1 MSAPLCSDDEFIAHW
16 QRLGG
21 PAAVAHQLGCTKRAV
36 QMRRRSIEQ
45 RRGITLAAR
54 EKPGRTA
61 SVPPLEQTLATPSTG
76 VSASAGDG
84 ADVELRAL
92 RAQLEA
98 ARQEQLDADY
108 VRRKILGLSRAAV
121 TPPDWLLSAGGQAGE
136 LGVPTLFASDWHWA
150 EVVDARQ
157 INGVNAYDLSVAHRR
172 AHRLI
177 DKTIHLLRHCF
188 TGARYPGIVFA
199 LGGDMVSGDIHE
211 ELQSSNELEIMPTV
225 VDLIG
230 VLAWCIRR
238 LADEFG
244 RVFVP
249 CVSGNHGRN
258 TKKIRAKGRNFT
270 SFDWLTYVM
279 LARQFQ
285 DDARVS
291 FQIPDGPDAYWRVYG
306 TRYMLTHGDEFRGG
320 DGMIGALGPIV
331 RGDHRKRSRAT
342 QVDMGYDVLLVGHFH
357 QLIQLQ
363 RLIVNGSLKG
373 YDEYAWRCGF
383 PYERARQALW
393 ITHPEHGITF
403 SMPVNVDDDARQ
415 PATTEWVSWPRDIKE
430 PA

>member
-1 MSAPLCSDDEFIAHW
+1 MTKPTVSEDQFIDLWRRYGGAAALARH
-16 QRLGG
+16 LGISE
-21 PAAVAHQLGCTKRAV
+21 RAV
-36 QMRRRSIEQ
+36 LSRRRSIEGK
-45 RRGITLAAR
+45 RGITLAA
-54 EKPGRTA
+54 GA
-61 SVPPLEQTLATPSTG
+61 SIGGKANAVHNEPPTEAPP
-76 VSASAGDG
+76 APDA
-84 ADVELRAL
+84 ELRAL
-92 RAQLEA
+92 RAQLA
-98 ARQEQLDADY
+98 AAQRDQLDAEF
-108 VRRKILGLSRAAV
+108 VRRKIVGLVGSV
-121 TPPDWLLSAGGQAGE
+121 FETPDWIVRPPSRAGE

-150 EVVDARQ
+150 EVVDPRQ
-157 INGVNAYDLSVAHRR
+157 INGVNEYSLEIAHRR
-172 AHRLI
+172 ARKLI
-177 DKTIHLLRHCF
+177 ERTIHLLRNCF
-188 TGARYPGIVFA
+188 AGAKYPGIVFA

-211 ELQSSNELEIMPTV
+211 ELQATNELEIMPTV

-230 VLAWCIRR
+230 VLRWCIQK

-279 LARQFQ
+279 LAQQFA
-285 DDARVS
+285 DDPRVT
-291 FQIPDGPDAYWRVYG
+291 FLIPDGPDAYWKVYG

-331 RGDHRKRSRAT
+331 RGDHRKRSRSG
-342 QVDMGYDVLLVGHFH
+342 QIDQSYDVLLVGHFH

-373 YDEYAWRCGF
+373 YDEFAWRCGF
-383 PYERARQALW
+383 GYERARQALW

-403 SMPVNVDDDARQ
+403 NMAVNVDEKPERVSSG
-415 PATTEWVSWPRDIKE
+415 WVSLPQK
-430 PA
+430 